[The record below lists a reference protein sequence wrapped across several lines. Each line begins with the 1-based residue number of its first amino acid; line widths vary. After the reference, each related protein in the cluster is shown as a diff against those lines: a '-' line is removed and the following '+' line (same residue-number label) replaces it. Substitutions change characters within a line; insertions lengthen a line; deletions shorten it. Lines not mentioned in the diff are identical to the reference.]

1 MTTYYLKPIYDSR
14 QSFYNKATVTE
25 DAKGKFL
32 RSYNTIVARITDKN
46 NGYMIPAY
54 AEVYGTYS
62 ATTLRHI
69 KEFLRQNGFKAD
81 SKSQIEK
88 DYLI

>member
-1 MTTYYLKPIYDSR
+1 
-14 QSFYNKATVTE
+14 
-25 DAKGKFL
+25 
-32 RSYNTIVARITDKN
+32 
-46 NGYMIPAY
+46 MIPAY

-69 KEFLRQNGFKAD
+69 KEFLKQNGFKAD